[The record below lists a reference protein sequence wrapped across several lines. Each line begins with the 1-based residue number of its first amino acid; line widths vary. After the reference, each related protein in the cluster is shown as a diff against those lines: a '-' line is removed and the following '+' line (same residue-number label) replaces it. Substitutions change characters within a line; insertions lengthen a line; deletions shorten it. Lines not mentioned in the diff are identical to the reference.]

1 MQAGP
6 SPLIWVGFLAFF
18 VVALVVGVRLLL
30 LARRTRMLPEFC
42 IGVGVLGIGPVGFG
56 TAVAAAQLAKSAPGV
71 ASALM
76 AFGSVGVAA
85 GVCCE
90 LVFNWRVYHPEQR
103 SLVGIVLFGALG
115 FALILVSQ
123 AASGFPVVAPVDW
136 TYYLRSFLMVG
147 ALLWGSA
154 EALRYWGMMR
164 RRVRIGLADPVV
176 SNRFLLWGIGT
187 FAAGFG
193 ALLGNVVQIVTGV
206 PSTDIPWVLASSSAH
221 GMVAAV
227 AMWFAFVPPAGYARL
242 IRRRAIQAA

>member
-1 MQAGP
+1 MQPGP

-30 LARRTRMLPEFC
+30 LARRTRMLPELC
-42 IGVGVLGIGPVGFG
+42 IGIGVLGIGPVGFG
-56 TAVAAAQLAKSAPGV
+56 ASVAAVQLEGSSPGL

-85 GVCCE
+85 GVCCK
-90 LVFNWRVYHPEQR
+90 LVFNWRVYHAER
-103 SLVGIVLFGALG
+103 RALAGLIAFAVAAFVVLFVVQALD
-115 FALILVSQ
+115 
-123 AASGFPVVAPVDW
+123 GFPSVVPVNW
-136 TYYLRSFLMVG
+136 TYYLRSSLMIG

-176 SNRFLLWGIGT
+176 SNRFLLWGIGA

-193 ALLGNVVQIVTGV
+193 SLVGNVVQVVTGV
-206 PSTDIPWVLASSSAH
+206 PSTEIPWVLASSSAH

-227 AMWFAFVPPAGYARL
+227 AMWLAFVPPPAYTRL
-242 IRRRAIQAA
+242 IERRRAASA